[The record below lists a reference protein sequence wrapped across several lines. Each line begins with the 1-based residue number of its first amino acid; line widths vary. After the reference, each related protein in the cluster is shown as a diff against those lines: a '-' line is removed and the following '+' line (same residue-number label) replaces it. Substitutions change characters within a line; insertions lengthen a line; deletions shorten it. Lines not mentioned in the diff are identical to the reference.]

1 MYGLTQGLL
10 SLVLW
15 HLPSTLVTC
24 LLKTVSWGCF
34 PRWEIPSPP
43 SSSPVCSVFVMVHFL
58 SSGPPCIEHVWKLSR
73 SPLGARASREHV
85 LGKVVEP
92 GATAR
97 KKMMCWFCSSPG
109 ASVLATP
116 RSLVLPAWC
125 RVYPM
130 VLPTLSGRGA
140 VEIVPLMAWKP
151 TFASLSD
158 F

>member
-43 SSSPVCSVFVMVHFL
+43 SSSPVCSLFVMVCFL
-58 SSGPPCIEHVWKLSR
+58 SSGPPCVEHVWKLSG

-92 GATAR
+92 GAAGR
-97 KKMMCWFCSSPG
+97 KKLVCWFCSSPG
-109 ASVLATP
+109 SQCSGHTQVPGTACLVQGVPYGPAHLLRE
-116 RSLVLPAWC
+116 RSC
-125 RVYPM
+125 
-130 VLPTLSGRGA
+130 
-140 VEIVPLMAWKP
+140 
-151 TFASLSD
+151 
-158 F
+158 